1 MFSSSFEVK
10 PKYLDR
16 IEHLAM
22 MCSTDIEDDVHE
34 LLNNKGWPSE
44 AYHKFSSQV
53 YHIIS
58 KYIKTYE
65 EAKLCEADL
74 KHMLKQKED
83 NEQGFLKIIAQKR
96 FNFFDIV
103 LKDKHVKFL
112 NNIPLLKE
120 IYKLRSDGIGL
131 GEVFLTL
138 FSECVSPSR
147 GDIKVDNYIIELK
160 GERGMLGFEGY
171 WNTYLAELRQR
182 YNVNSNTKALNLFYK
197 ESFALDMLYKLRTE
211 QGDSKFETQLISDIL
226 YINKTLRNINLPK
239 LLLAVQIYT
248 YHINN
253 NFDKIIFINGDK
265 ALCVDYGSLE
275 SIYKQIESHNF
286 LLNTCIQ
293 APRNKGLSVILKN

>member
-1 MFSSSFEVK
+1 MFNSSFEVK

-16 IEHLAM
+16 VEHLAM
-22 MCSTDIEDDVHE
+22 MCSTDIEDDVYE
-34 LLNNKGWPSE
+34 LLNNKGWSPE
-44 AYHKFSSQV
+44 AYHKFNSQV

-83 NEQGFLKIIAQKR
+83 NEQGFLKIISQKR

-138 FSECVSPSR
+138 FSECVSPSK

-171 WNTYLAELRQR
+171 WNTYLAELRR
-182 YNVNSNTKALNLFYK
+182 KYNVNSNTKALNLFYK

-211 QGDSKFETQLISDIL
+211 QGDSKFEAQLISDISH
-226 YINKTLRNINLPK
+226 INKTLRNINLPK

-265 ALCVDYGSLE
+265 ALCVNYGSLE

-286 LLNTCIQ
+286 LLTTCIQ
-293 APRNKGLSVILKN
+293 TPRNKGLSIILKN

>member
-10 PKYLDR
+10 PKYRDR
-16 IEHLAM
+16 VEHLAM

-34 LLNNKGWPSE
+34 LLNDKGWSSE
-44 AYHKFSSQV
+44 IYHKFSSQV

-83 NEQGFLKIIAQKR
+83 NEQGFLKIIEQKR

-103 LKDKHVKFL
+103 LKDTQVRFL
-112 NNIPLLKE
+112 NNVSLLKE

-147 GDIKVDNYIIELK
+147 GDIRVDDYIIELK
-160 GERGMLGFEGY
+160 GERGILGLEGY
-171 WNTYLAELRQR
+171 WNAYLAELRQK

-197 ESFALDMLYKLRTE
+197 EPFACDMLYKLRTE
-211 QGDSKFETQLISDIL
+211 QGDSKFESKLISDISH
-226 YINKTLRNINLPK
+226 INKTLKNVNLPK
-239 LLLAVQIYT
+239 LLLAIQIYT

-253 NFDKIIFINGDK
+253 KFDKIIFINSDK
-265 ALCVDYGSLE
+265 ALCIEYGSLKN
-275 SIYKQIESHNF
+275 IYKQVEPHNF

-293 APRNKGLSVILKN
+293 ASRNKGLGVILKD